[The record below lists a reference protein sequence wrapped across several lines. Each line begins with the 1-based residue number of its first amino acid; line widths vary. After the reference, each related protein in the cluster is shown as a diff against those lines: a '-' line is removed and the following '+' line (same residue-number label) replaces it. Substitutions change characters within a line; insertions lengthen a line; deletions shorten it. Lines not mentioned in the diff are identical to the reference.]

1 MIEVHGTLADPVP
14 AFDTPDVVSE
24 IVDLIDSPLNEPT
37 RGELSIQINTLQR
50 EIERLQMN
58 WDAARRRSEELNLKI
73 DAVRGH
79 IMDIYSMSGSLDDD
93 IKEIAGYLDITLTKR
108 IYGTA
113 TYEISFSAEVPL
125 DFDADDLELSFSVEC
140 ESYEAESFTWD
151 EEDTNVNAEDEF

>member
-1 MIEVHGTLADPVP
+1 MNTSDEIIAGLTEKISNLHSAPANSATATSDEIIALKSNLDTMTSNWEYCRNEMNDLRRKIE
-14 AFDTPDVVSE
+14 
-24 IVDLIDSPLNEPT
+24 N
-37 RGELSIQINTLQR
+37 
-50 EIERLQMN
+50 
-58 WDAARRRSEELNLKI
+58 
-73 DAVRGH
+73 VRGH

-93 IKEIAGYLDITLTKR
+93 IKEIAGYLDISLTKR
-108 IYGTA
+108 ISGTA